1 MDKAEKYLKDRIIDL
16 SDEKDKFYDMINEIN
31 FEVKETKSR
40 IRELKSNIDDSFE
53 IFSPRTKKYDF
64 TKNEIESL
72 ENRIDEL
79 NSLKEEYQNKIDE
92 LSNDISEISDILNDE
107 TEETTIDTEE
117 KITAE
122 NKNDAKLPIDKI
134 TENEQKFIYAKK
146 LEENVLQPISNL
158 IHKCEICNKVVEVD
172 TGRAKLEIEVMSKSL
187 SEIYEKI
194 KDITTDLKRPFDLFE
209 KDIEEK
215 SYDNTTLH
223 NNSSV
228 NKIYVKKLSTENFS
242 KEIIS

>member
-1 MDKAEKYLKDRIIDL
+1 M
-16 SDEKDKFYDMINEIN
+16 
-31 FEVKETKSR
+31 
-40 IRELKSNIDDSFE
+40 KSNIDDSFE

-92 LSNDISEISDILNDE
+92 LSNDISEINDILNDE

-134 TENEQKFIYAKK
+134 TEM
-146 LEENVLQPISNL
+146 SRNL
-158 IHKCEICNKVVEVD
+158 FMQRN
-172 TGRAKLEIEVMSKSL
+172 
-187 SEIYEKI
+187 
-194 KDITTDLKRPFDLFE
+194 
-209 KDIEEK
+209 
-215 SYDNTTLH
+215 
-223 NNSSV
+223 
-228 NKIYVKKLSTENFS
+228 
-242 KEIIS
+242 

>member
-53 IFSPRTKKYDF
+53 IFSPRTKKNDF

-92 LSNDISEISDILNDE
+92 LSNDISEINDILNDE

-122 NKNDAKLPIDKI
+122 NKNDVKLPIDKI

-228 NKIYVKKLSTENFS
+228 NKISVKKLSTENFS